1 MVSGHLAVK
10 NNRWYAILCLRHPD
24 GRRRDKW
31 IATGLSYPG
40 NKRKA
45 EVALL
50 ELRRQYFNAHPWNAS
65 TPLSDY
71 ISGWLRSRQREIA
84 ETTYNSYL
92 QIANE
97 IVHYFS
103 SHDICLCEIS
113 PLHIEAYYQTLY
125 ERGLK
130 ANSVL
135 HHHALLHKALAD
147 ATRRGLIAE
156 NPMERVLRPAKGDF
170 IPHPYSTEEMRALF
184 GALQGHELEVPIK
197 LAAYY
202 GLRRSEVLG
211 LRWRAINFEQG
222 TISIEHTICEVSAA
236 VSKQRIIG
244 RDTVKRK
251 SSNRTLP
258 MTPMIKELLL
268 AHRSKQ
274 VDSDY
279 LFTDAFGNVIRPN
292 YLSYAFQKI
301 LKENNLRRIRFH
313 DLRHILTHCILCC
326 SSVDSAGYCTL
337 VCTFFPKSSRSR
349 SMVIVAPMSSTFP
362 SGVCTTG

>member
-1 MVSGHLAVK
+1 M
-10 NNRWYAILCLRHPD
+10 
-24 GRRRDKW
+24 
-31 IATGLSYPG
+31 
-40 NKRKA
+40 
-45 EVALL
+45 
-50 ELRRQYFNAHPWNAS
+50 
-65 TPLSDY
+65 
-71 ISGWLRSRQREIA
+71 
-84 ETTYNSYL
+84 
-92 QIANE
+92 
-97 IVHYFS
+97 
-103 SHDICLCEIS
+103 
-113 PLHIEAYYQTLY
+113 
-125 ERGLK
+125 
-130 ANSVL
+130 L

-313 DLRHILTHCILCC
+313 DLRH
-326 SSVDSAGYCTL
+326 SSAGILISNRVPL
-337 VCTFFPKSSRSR
+337 VEVQQWLGHSTIRITADLYTHLAYEIKERSAA
-349 SMVIVAPMSSTFP
+349 VMSDILFNQEESTDERN
-362 SGVCTTG
+362 